1 MAKRQNPSEAEP
13 MRFSLRFSLF
23 FQFLLKTRYIF
34 TTWHETCNT
43 YGETNSSGG
52 KIMNELSLIDSLFND
67 VLDSTPSVMY
77 RAGVSA
83 PRVDVTEDEGAYT
96 LEMELPG
103 RTENDVNIEL
113 DHDNLTISSKVTEE
127 KESKEDKKDKK
138 KPKYILKER
147 RYSEFSRRFALPSD
161 VDDESISANFKNG
174 ILTIN
179 MKKKAIAAPKKI
191 QIMAS

>member
-1 MAKRQNPSEAEP
+1 
-13 MRFSLRFSLF
+13 
-23 FQFLLKTRYIF
+23 
-34 TTWHETCNT
+34 
-43 YGETNSSGG
+43 
-52 KIMNELSLIDSLFND
+52 MNELSLIDSLFND
-67 VLDSTPSVMY
+67 VLDSTPCVMY

-83 PRVDVTEDEGAYT
+83 PRVDVTEDENAYT

-113 DHDNLTISSKVTEE
+113 DHDNLTISSKVSEE
-127 KESKEDKKDKK
+127 KETKEDKKYKK

-161 VDDESISANFKNG
+161 VDEESISANFKNG
-174 ILTIN
+174 ILSIN
-179 MKKKAIAAPKKI
+179 MKKKAVVAPKKI

>member
-1 MAKRQNPSEAEP
+1 
-13 MRFSLRFSLF
+13 
-23 FQFLLKTRYIF
+23 
-34 TTWHETCNT
+34 
-43 YGETNSSGG
+43 
-52 KIMNELSLIDSLFND
+52 MNELSLIDSLFND

-113 DHDNLTISSKVTEE
+113 DHDNLTISSKVEE
-127 KESKEDKKDKK
+127 KETKDEKKDKK
-138 KPKYILKER
+138 KTKYILKER

-161 VDDESISANFKNG
+161 VDEESISANFKNG
-174 ILTIN
+174 ILSIN
-179 MKKKAIAAPKKI
+179 MKKKTIAAPKKI
-191 QIMAS
+191 AIMAS

>member
-1 MAKRQNPSEAEP
+1 
-13 MRFSLRFSLF
+13 
-23 FQFLLKTRYIF
+23 
-34 TTWHETCNT
+34 
-43 YGETNSSGG
+43 
-52 KIMNELSLIDSLFND
+52 MNELSLLDSLFND

-77 RAGVSA
+77 RAGVST
-83 PRVDVTEDEGAYT
+83 PRVDVIEDEGAYT

-113 DHDNLTISSKVTEE
+113 DHDSLTISSKVEE
-127 KESKEDKKDKK
+127 KETKEDKKDKK
-138 KPKYILKER
+138 KTKYILKER
-147 RYSEFSRRFALPSD
+147 RYNEFSRRFALPSD

-179 MKKKAIAAPKKI
+179 MKKKAIAAPKQI